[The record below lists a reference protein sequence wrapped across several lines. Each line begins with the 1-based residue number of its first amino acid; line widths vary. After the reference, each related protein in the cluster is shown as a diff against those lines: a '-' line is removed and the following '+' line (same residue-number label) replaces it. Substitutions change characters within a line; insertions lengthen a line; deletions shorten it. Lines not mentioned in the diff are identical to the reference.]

1 MPKRKIKEEKP
12 KRRLGKKEMLI
23 PPIAMGGA
31 MLIALVVVP
40 NFLPPPRPID
50 VCLKATNTETFQLFP
65 KIIMSVDGHAK
76 LLPDDVGKQPKNN
89 QECTRA
95 IRTDKVGDEIHIEYI
110 RPVRLTM
117 DDFMKVYSYDNRTL
131 TVVDNSTGTA
141 QKQVLQLD
149 KYDVKYS
156 YFSSDKSVNP
166 NCDGTLADADCYV
179 YPAKLSDFPPFTKDM
194 LARIEFTSKQ

>member
-40 NFLPPPRPID
+40 NFVPPPRPID
-50 VCLKATNTETFQLFP
+50 VCLKAIDTETFQLFP
-65 KIIMSVDGHAK
+65 KIEMSVDGHPV
-76 LLPDDVGKQPKNN
+76 LLPEDVGRQPMHDRD
-89 QECTRA
+89 CIRA
-95 IRTDKVGDEIHIEYI
+95 IRTDKIGDEIHIEYI

-117 DDFMKVYSYDNRTL
+117 DDFMKVYSYDNKTV
-131 TVVDNSTGTA
+131 TVVDNSTGSN
-141 QKQVLQLD
+141 QKEVLQLD
-149 KYDVKYS
+149 KYDIKYS
-156 YFSSDKSVNP
+156 YFAGENP
-166 NCDGTLADADCYV
+166 NCDGTQADVDCYT

-194 LARIEFTSKQ
+194 LAKIEFTSKQ